1 MASRLLFG
9 VLLGGVLAA
18 ALAVPYAPVRAESDV
33 QAERTDEGIEST
45 VKSLKRTER
54 SDEKVQTK
62 LKTLEQQHEELE
74 FRRRTGSSRSSER
87 SLRHDLRRNE
97 QQQGWEKREGR
108 RLDYESQRQ
117 QQDYRNQRQDWRRR

>member
-1 MASRLLFG
+1 MTLRITLVALLCGAF
-9 VLLGGVLAA
+9 A
-18 ALAVPYAPVRAESDV
+18 ALAVPISAARAESDV
-33 QAERTDEGIEST
+33 QAERTDEGIENT

-54 SDEKVQTK
+54 SDEKVRTK

-97 QQQGWEKREGR
+97 QQQSWEKREDR
-108 RLDYESQRQ
+108 RLDYQIQRQ
-117 QQDYRNQRQDWRRR
+117 KQDYRNQLQDWRRR

>member
-1 MASRLLFG
+1 MTFGITLVALLCGAFG
-9 VLLGGVLAA
+9 ALALPIAA
-18 ALAVPYAPVRAESDV
+18 ARAESDV
-33 QAERTDEGIEST
+33 QAERTDEGIENT

-54 SDEKVQTK
+54 SDEKVRTK

-97 QQQGWEKREGR
+97 QQQSWEKREDR
-108 RLDYESQRQ
+108 RLDYQIQRQ
-117 QQDYRNQRQDWRRR
+117 KQDYRNQLQDWRRR